1 MKPRSIP
8 TPDLFRKGAL
18 GVLLLLLSSSLAAA
32 GHPQQGA
39 VRGVVCV
46 GMTVSN
52 LDESIAFFRDVLDF
66 ELIDEQEAGGDSV
79 EALYGVFGSL
89 VRTARMRLGE
99 EEVELT
105 QFLAPEGRPIPV
117 DSRSNDRWFQHIAI
131 ITPDMDAAYTRLR
144 EHKIRHASAGPQRLP
159 DWNPNAGGIKAF
171 YFKDGDGHVL
181 EILEFPEGKGN
192 PKWREK
198 AAARPGALF
207 LGIDHTAIVVSDTET
222 SLAFYRDTLGLR
234 VLGASENHGI
244 EQERLNNVFGA
255 RLRITSL
262 SAGSGPAIEF
272 LDYLAPDEGR
282 PYPADSYANDLW
294 HWRTTV
300 AVSAPQ
306 PLFDELKDRPGTL
319 VSSGIIETAAGEGAE
334 AHAWI
339 IRDPDGHALQL
350 VHQK

>member
-1 MKPRSIP
+1 MKHHSNLK
-8 TPDLFRKGAL
+8 TDLLRKGVL
-18 GVLLLLLSSSLAAA
+18 GVLLLLVSATLAAA
-32 GHPQQGA
+32 GHPQEEA
-39 VRGVVCV
+39 ARGVVRV

-66 ELIDEQEAGGDSV
+66 ELIDEREAGGDSV

-99 EEVELT
+99 EEIELT
-105 QFLAPEGRPIPV
+105 EFLAPEGRPIPV
-117 DSRSNDRWFQHIAI
+117 DSRSNDQWFQHIAI
-131 ITPDMDAAYTRLR
+131 ITPDMDAAYAHLR
-144 EHKIRHASAGPQRLP
+144 ERSIRHASAGPQRLP

-207 LGIDHTAIVVSDTET
+207 LGIDHTAIVVADTEA
-222 SLAFYRDTLGLR
+222 SLAFYRDTLGLH
-234 VLGASENHGI
+234 VLGASENYGI

-262 SAGSGPAIEF
+262 SAGPGPAIEF

-282 PYPADSYANDLW
+282 PYPADSHANDLW
-294 HWRTTV
+294 HWRTTI
-300 AVSAPQ
+300 AVSAPE
-306 PLFDELKDRPGTL
+306 PLFDELKSRPRTL
-319 VSSGIIETAAGEGAE
+319 VSAGIVETAPGEGAE

-350 VHQK
+350 VHQD